1 MRFEAE
7 GLPATLI
14 RGVSS
19 EDTET
24 TMSVMTP
31 IFAGL
36 WEHYIFWSLVVGG
49 FAFGW
54 LYHHSFWFTSK
65 DGEKLPNV
73 DEIKIGVFPKHNDDM
88 RLEVAWTVLPFLLI
102 VWLTY
107 YSWGPLDAMWT
118 SADGGIHGYEC
129 EEGQSSN
136 NSIDS
141 SGIISSDCYHV
152 IEITGQQWF
161 WSFDCLELG
170 TSICDTGT
178 ETMEVYGSVPV
189 LSLKKGET
197 YLATMTSIDVTHAP
211 WFQHLGTKEDTL
223 PGQQTTLWLP
233 ISETMTEES
242 MVLCAEYCGD
252 AHSVMAAKL
261 IAHN

>member
-1 MRFEAE
+1 MQC
-7 GLPATLI
+7 
-14 RGVSS
+14 
-19 EDTET
+19 
-24 TMSVMTP
+24 
-31 IFAGL
+31 
-36 WEHYIFWSLVVGG
+36 
-49 FAFGW
+49 
-54 LYHHSFWFTSK
+54 
-65 DGEKLPNV
+65 
-73 DEIKIGVFPKHNDDM
+73 
-88 RLEVAWTVLPFLLI
+88 
-102 VWLTY
+102 
-107 YSWGPLDAMWT
+107 DA

-211 WFQHLGTKEDTL
+211 WFQHLDEGGYL
-223 PGQQTTLWLP
+223 PGQQPLSGSPYQSRCPRNRWSSAQNTAGMFTRSWQP
-233 ISETMTEES
+233 
-242 MVLCAEYCGD
+242 
-252 AHSVMAAKL
+252 
-261 IAHN
+261 N